1 MQQEQEFRLGVQLVH
16 PNIAATYSMEQVS
29 GVGRCIV
36 QEWIDGFTLGEW
48 LQTRPDKS
56 ARQRVF
62 GQLLDALEYLH
73 GLQLVHHDLKPDNI
87 LITRNGT
94 NLKLID
100 FGLSALDATLLPK
113 PNDVRADIQ
122 ALGRLMPSL
131 LPGQPLL
138 ARKCRNARFDNIAA
152 LRRAI
157 ARRKRLLSLSPMLVS
172 LVLLIAATMYFY
184 LSWHERNSG
193 QQRYEAMLS
202 LVNTHAAHER
212 DLMLEMLS
220 HYDTFDTANPD
231 DMKAYKACI
240 DEYTAIRWQQWAVR
254 DSIIETYD
262 ENDPFREQ
270 LFHLWTH
277 KETEIDNEIYP
288 IITSRLK
295 NRL

>member
-1 MQQEQEFRLGVQLVH
+1 MGVQLIH

-138 ARKCRNARFDNIAA
+138 ARKCRNARFNNIAA

-157 ARRKRLLSLSPMLVS
+157 ARRKRFLSLSPMLVS

-184 LSWHERNSG
+184 LSWHEHHAE
-193 QQRYEAMLS
+193 QQRYEAMTQ
-202 LVNTHAAHER
+202 LVNTHIEKER
-212 DLMLEMLS
+212 AEYMDVIS
-220 HYDTFDTANPD
+220 HYDSLNGKNENE
-231 DMKAYKACI
+231 MVAYMEKLDKIA
-240 DEYTAIRWQQWAVR
+240 TLRQRQWAIR
-254 DSIIETYD
+254 DSIMATYD
-262 ENDPFREQ
+262 ASDPLREQ
-270 LFHLWTH
+270 FFQLWTH
-277 KETEIDNEIYP
+277 RELELDDELFPKLRNQ
-288 IITSRLK
+288 
-295 NRL
+295 